1 MPVTVKRVR
10 IDPWL
15 VRSTVILI
23 WFVRSETKSLIE
35 VSISWKITR
44 MVRASVRNLGTDGN
58 FMLIY
63 CRM

>member
-35 VSISWKITR
+35 VSISWKIL
-44 MVRASVRNLGTDGN
+44 VWCEPLYVIWVQIEIL
-58 FMLIY
+58 
-63 CRM
+63 C